1 MGSNSRMFVF
11 DLPNKNLWS
20 NIGVFTYNP
29 ILKGLFILLSIFVS
43 IYILNSSIENILSYS
58 LALAAPLITV
68 TLIHLKE
75 SYSSFQYEKRLKSAL
90 INEIIFNLDSLKGNE
105 NILKKEYAS
114 LKNGAITTDPLAKM
128 VWDVWEMIRF
138 HYASK
143 SPSFDLNVIYEY
155 IRGLYLINEAI
166 DDRRLYT
173 TIHISSR
180 IEFNKVILG
189 LSSLSLPEI
198 KSSLETLNVR
208 MFTFEGNIT
217 IDEVATT
224 LNKNRIPIPIG
235 IKPLFERPLE
245 DLIVIVNQN

>member
-11 DLPNKNLWS
+11 DWPNKNLWS
-20 NIGVFTYNP
+20 NIGFFTYTP
-29 ILKGLFILLSIFVS
+29 ILKGLIILLIIFVS
-43 IYILNSSIENILSYS
+43 IYTLNSSIKNILNYS

-105 NILKKEYAS
+105 NILKNEYET
-114 LKNGAITTDPLAKM
+114 LEKGAITTDPLIKM
-128 VWDVWEMIRF
+128 VWDAWEMIRF

-143 SPSFDLNVIYEY
+143 KPNFDLDKIYEY
-155 IRGLYLINEAI
+155 VRGLYTINEAI

-180 IEFNKVILG
+180 TEFNKVILG
-189 LSSLSLPEI
+189 LSSLSMPEI
-198 KSSLETLNVR
+198 INSLETLNVR
-208 MFTFEGNIT
+208 MFTFEGAVT

-224 LNKNRIPIPIG
+224 LNEAKIPMPTG
-235 IKPLFERPLE
+235 IKPLFENHLNE
-245 DLIVIVNQN
+245 LIVIVNQN